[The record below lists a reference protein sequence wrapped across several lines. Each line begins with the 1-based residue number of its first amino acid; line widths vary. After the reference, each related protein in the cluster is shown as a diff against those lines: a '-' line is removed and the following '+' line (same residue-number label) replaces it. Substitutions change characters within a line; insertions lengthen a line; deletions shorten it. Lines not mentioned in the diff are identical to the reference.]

1 MPLNEPVK
9 GVKIERID
17 PDKEDSP
24 LKYTIIEVE
33 NRKYDNSYQIYGPV
47 PKSEVLQW
55 SNLKQNKGW
64 Q

>member
-1 MPLNEPVK
+1 M
-9 GVKIERID
+9 KIQKVD

-33 NRKYDNSYQIYGPV
+33 DRKYDNSYQIYGPV
-47 PKSEVLQW
+47 PKGEVLQW

-64 Q
+64 